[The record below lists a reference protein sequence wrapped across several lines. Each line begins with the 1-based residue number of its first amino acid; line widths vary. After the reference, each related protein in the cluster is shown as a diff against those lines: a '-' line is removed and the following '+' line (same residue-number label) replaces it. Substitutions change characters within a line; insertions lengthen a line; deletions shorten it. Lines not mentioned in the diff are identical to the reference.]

1 MKTTIIVSTLIIF
14 LILLFGIMYK
24 FRHYILSASTVTPAI
39 IERLDDPAI
48 EPTSAATAAPATPA
62 TNDSNKKCPDCICTS
77 NDAELKSLTT
87 EVRYLKWMTRL
98 LGSLLRR
105 ENAMNRV
112 MSEHCKGTFAM
123 VPLVQK
129 SDQET
134 QYVQNFIQK
143 DPEMLNYF
151 QTHFTQYS
159 GIESKP
165 YQEII

>member
-1 MKTTIIVSTLIIF
+1 MKTIVIITSLIIL
-14 LILLFGIMYK
+14 LIVLFGFAYR
-24 FRHYILSASTVTPAI
+24 FRHYILAASTVTPTI
-39 IERLDDPAI
+39 IERLDDPT
-48 EPTSAATAAPATPA
+48 PTATPTATAPAAT
-62 TNDSNKKCPDCICTS
+62 TNESNKKCPDCICTS
-77 NDAELKSLTT
+77 NDVELKSLTT

-98 LGSLLRR
+98 LGALMRR